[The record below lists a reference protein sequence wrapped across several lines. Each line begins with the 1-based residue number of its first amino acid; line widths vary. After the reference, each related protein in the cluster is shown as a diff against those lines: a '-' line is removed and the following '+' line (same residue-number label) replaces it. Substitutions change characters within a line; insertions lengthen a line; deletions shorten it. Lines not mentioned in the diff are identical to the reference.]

1 MTGKLF
7 FDTNVVV
14 YAYDDTEPTKQAIAR
29 DLLRDAASKQVGTI
43 SVQVLGEFF
52 HATVVRCKLL
62 TCDMATIAIRALSS
76 LEVVGIDASQYRR
89 RHRVAPPLSASIL
102 GCVDF
107 GDRTPRQRHDRRQRR
122 HERRAGLRRCPCLQ
136 SVSHEV
142 QMTLRNRFKTTSRVP
157 LPNPPFGGE
166 G

>member
-52 HATVVRCKLL
+52 HATVVRRKLL

-76 LEVVGIDASQYRR
+76 LEVVGIDATLVEDAIALHRR
-89 RHRVAPPLSASIL
+89 CQLRYWDALIL
-102 GCVDF
+102 A
-107 GDRTPRQRHDRRQRR
+107 TA
-122 HERRAGLRRCPCLQ
+122 RRAGATTV
-136 SVSHEV
+136 VSEDMSEGQDYDGV
-142 QMTLRNRFKTTSRVP
+142 RVYN
-157 LPNPPFGGE
+157 LFRTKSK
-166 G
+166 